1 MKWGCCMISNYQ
13 KYLEILLTFI
23 CVIVLYPQSPYAT
36 EAISQ
41 RETIRVGFFEMDGY
55 LCRMKPENEAAMDMI
70 PYVLWHATGMFILN
84 TSATTKLGL
93 IACTDLREDNPFSFD
108 LNFFH
113 DYSILHYTAFQITL
127 NQLHHSFILF
137 IPAK

>member
-55 LCRMKPENEAAMDMI
+55 HMQDETGKRSG
-70 PYVLWHATGMFILN
+70 YGWHASGMFILN

>member
-55 LCRMKPENEAAMDMI
+55 HMQDENEAAMDMI

-84 TSATTKLGL
+84 TSATTRAVVICKRCLKTTKL
-93 IACTDLREDNPFSFD
+93 I
-108 LNFFH
+108 
-113 DYSILHYTAFQITL
+113 
-127 NQLHHSFILF
+127 
-137 IPAK
+137 

>member
-1 MKWGCCMISNYQ
+1 MISNCQ
-13 KYLEILLTFI
+13 KYLAILLTFI
-23 CVIVLYPQSPYAT
+23 CMIILYPQSTYAT

-41 RETIRVGFFEMDGY
+41 REIIRVWASLRWTDTI
-55 LCRMKPENEAAMDMI
+55 CRMKPENEAAMDMI

-113 DYSILHYTAFQITL
+113 DFG
-127 NQLHHSFILF
+127 
-137 IPAK
+137 

>member
-1 MKWGCCMISNYQ
+1 MKWGCCMISNCQ

-41 RETIRVGFFEMDGY
+41 SETIRVVSLRWTDTI
-55 LCRMKPENEAAMDMI
+55 CRMKPENEAAMDMI
-70 PYVLWHATGMFILN
+70 PYVLWHATGMFGLN
-84 TSATTKLGL
+84 TSATTRLGL

-113 DYSILHYTAFQITL
+113 NFG
-127 NQLHHSFILF
+127 
-137 IPAK
+137 

>member
-1 MKWGCCMISNYQ
+1 MPPKPFHSV
-13 KYLEILLTFI
+13 K
-23 CVIVLYPQSPYAT
+23 PYAWDSLRWT
-36 EAISQ
+36 D
-41 RETIRVGFFEMDGY
+41 TI
-55 LCRMKPENEAAMDMI
+55 CRMKPENEAAMDMI

-113 DYSILHYTAFQITL
+113 DYSILMNL
-127 NQLHHSFILF
+127 LRRNEKDERVVQLIKRYLKSGVMENGVVMEEV
-137 IPAK
+137 